1 MQDNIDAMDTLAE
14 SSTIMMFNSKA
25 MMKEGYTSQQR
36 VLMPIEDSSFQV
48 TYYVACLENEK
59 MRYRSFF
66 NTVRAEAMKEE

>member
-48 TYYVACLENEK
+48 TYYAACLENEK
-59 MRYRSFF
+59 MRYHSFF